1 MNAGTTAERV
11 YDRLK
16 HAMACGSLAP
26 GARLEPA
33 RLAQAFNS
41 SATPVRDALN
51 RLAGERLVETRAS
64 DGFHVPAVTEIR
76 LRDLYRWNDELV
88 RTALRMSQGSYRPVS
103 PQTEPVD
110 AADLFAFIA
119 ARSRS
124 AEIGV
129 QVELANARLAY
140 IRQIESS
147 IVEDT
152 AGEIRAIN
160 TALTQGT
167 RLTKMLIQEYHRTRI
182 SIVPKLIISIF
193 QNAHNL
199 K

>member
-1 MNAGTTAERV
+1 MNAGTTTERV

-16 HAMACGSLAP
+16 SAMASGSLAP

-33 RLAQAFNS
+33 RLAQEFNS
-41 SATPVRDALN
+41 SATPIRDALN

-64 DGFHVPAVTEIR
+64 DGFHVPAVTEIG

-88 RTALRMSQGSYRPVS
+88 QTALRVSHGSYRPIS
-103 PQTEPVD
+103 SESEPDD

-124 AEIGV
+124 AEIV
-129 QVELANARLAY
+129 MQVASVNARLAY

-147 IVEDT
+147 IIPDISS
-152 AGEIRAIN
+152 EIRAIN
-160 TALTQGT
+160 TALRQSTRST
-167 RLTKMLIQEYHRTRI
+167 RLLIQEYHKARI
-182 SIVPKLIISIF
+182 SIVPKLIIAIF
-193 QNAHNL
+193 QNTSSR

>member
-16 HAMACGSLAP
+16 REMACGSLSP

-33 RLAQAFNS
+33 RLAQEFNS
-41 SATPVRDALN
+41 SPTPIRDALH

-64 DGFHVPAVTEIR
+64 DGFHVPAVTEIG

-88 RTALRMSQGSYRPVS
+88 RTALRVSQEPCRQAGPLV
-103 PQTEPVD
+103 EPVD

-124 AEIGV
+124 AEIV
-129 QVELANARLAY
+129 TQVALANDRLAY
-140 IRQIESS
+140 IRQIESN
-147 IVEDT
+147 IVANSLD
-152 AGEIRAIN
+152 EIRAIN
-160 TALTQGT
+160 TALLQSSKS
-167 RLTKMLIQEYHRTRI
+167 TKNLIQEYHRSRI
-182 SIVPKLIISIF
+182 SIIPRLISHIF
-193 QNAHNL
+193 QNSSSL
-199 K
+199 R